1 MTLSAPTPSLA
12 PMSEFSDLFD
22 EKAILR
28 LYLRRAREGLLMKLD
43 GLSERELR
51 MPRTPTGT
59 SLLGILKHCANVE
72 WGYLGATFG
81 REFSRPELLVPFT
94 AYASDPQVDWFAT
107 EDETAAGL
115 TELYHRVGEEAGATI
130 DELPLDTVGRVP
142 WWPEDM
148 ARASLRHVVVRVIDD
163 TSRHAGHAD
172 ILRELH
178 DGSVGLNPDNDNMPD
193 GYDWPAYVAKLTA
206 LAERF

>member
-1 MTLSAPTPSLA
+1 MNNL
-12 PMSEFSDLFD
+12 SDLFD
-22 EKAILR
+22 PKAILKH
-28 LYLRRAREGLLMKLD
+28 YLQRAREGLLLKLD

-59 SLLGILKHCANVE
+59 NLIGIVKHCANVE

-81 REFSRPELLVPFT
+81 RTFPEPDRLVPFA
-94 AYASDPQVDWFAT
+94 AYASDPQADWYAT
-107 EDETAAGL
+107 EDEAAADIVD
-115 TELYHRVGEEAGATI
+115 LYHLVGEAAASTL

-142 WWPEDM
+142 WWPEDI
-148 ARASLRHVVVRVIDD
+148 ARANLHHLVVRVIDD

-178 DGSVGLNPDNDNMPD
+178 DGAVGLHPDNDNIPK